1 MSLETQEEGS
11 LGVKAYMEEKI
22 KRLVLGAGQTEPTL
36 DYNSEQ
42 LNLAQ
47 SPNRAGTDLPD
58 KP

>member
-1 MSLETQEEGS
+1 
-11 LGVKAYMEEKI
+11 MEEKI

-36 DYNSEQ
+36 DHNSEQ

-47 SPNRAGTDLPD
+47 SPTKAGSDLQD